1 MSKLINQRE
10 YLVDYPVDCGILEM
24 VYQDDNIDRVNFRDN
39 PEKNLV
45 GGRFIRNVV
54 LGNYKH
60 LYINIGPIAEDDL
73 GSWEGQVIV
82 TDLRSQVRFEIEQVK
97 LNGKP
102 VNKSDIDNDFW
113 IGHITTEYSDGS
125 TWVENFDSNPGN
137 RGIPYIDNGYR
148 VIRVRPEGNEDAW
161 YDLFLVRR
169 LQDKGYYGQYPKNV
183 KEVKIDGE
191 IVYPVQIDRVLLL
204 AYNEEKERYL
214 TADGQA
220 VTFIPNEAETTAIQ
234 KIANISSS
242 HFQFEYTDNAGVV
255 WELETYRDILTGIR
269 ISGSF
274 TDMKLV
280 TFASSRH
287 FDLMPYFT
295 VTAPVKWEINTQDIV
310 Q

>member
-102 VNKSDIDNDFW
+102 VNKLSLI
-113 IGHITTEYSDGS
+113 HI
-125 TWVENFDSNPGN
+125 
-137 RGIPYIDNGYR
+137 
-148 VIRVRPEGNEDAW
+148 
-161 YDLFLVRR
+161 
-169 LQDKGYYGQYPKNV
+169 
-183 KEVKIDGE
+183 
-191 IVYPVQIDRVLLL
+191 
-204 AYNEEKERYL
+204 
-214 TADGQA
+214 
-220 VTFIPNEAETTAIQ
+220 
-234 KIANISSS
+234 
-242 HFQFEYTDNAGVV
+242 
-255 WELETYRDILTGIR
+255 
-269 ISGSF
+269 
-274 TDMKLV
+274 
-280 TFASSRH
+280 
-287 FDLMPYFT
+287 
-295 VTAPVKWEINTQDIV
+295 
-310 Q
+310 